1 MMRVILST
9 DDIAPPSDRW
19 YATDRDLDLG
29 MPIGHGA
36 TPLAAIAD
44 LLWRDEH
51 RGHRTGRLRHRVE
64 QAES

>member
-1 MMRVILST
+1 MRVILST

-29 MPIGHGA
+29 VPVGSGP

-44 LLWRDEH
+44 LLWAMDIEDIEP
-51 RGHRTGRLRHRVE
+51 TDCDIVWMD
-64 QAES
+64 